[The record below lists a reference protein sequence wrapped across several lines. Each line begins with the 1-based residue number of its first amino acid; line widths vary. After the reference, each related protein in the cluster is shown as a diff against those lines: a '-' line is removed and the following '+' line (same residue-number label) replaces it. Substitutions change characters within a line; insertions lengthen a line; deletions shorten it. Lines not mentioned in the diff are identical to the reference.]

1 MQKLVRKSLDYL
13 NSWTNFRGSPV
24 AIASLVGCLILL
36 MILGWL
42 FEEVWEKEAFSFD
55 TNVLLWIHQSSN
67 PFLDSIML
75 TITGLGN
82 PPMVVAFIVGTTFW
96 LWRKRKSLQ
105 LKIFALICLGG
116 IVFNMGL
123 KLVFTKT
130 RPHLW
135 NQLIVETTFSF
146 PSGHALGASI
156 MYGFLAYLLATEF
169 PLFSL
174 LIYVFMIGLILMIG
188 FSRLY
193 LGVHWL
199 TDVIAGYLVGSLW
212 LITCIYIL
220 KRNLVAH
227 DES

>member
-24 AIASLVGCLILL
+24 ATASLVGCLILL

-42 FEEVWEKEAFSFD
+42 FEEIWEKEAFSFD

-82 PPMVVAFIVGTTFW
+82 PPVVVAFIVGTTFW

-116 IVFNMGL
+116 IVFNVGL

-169 PLFSL
+169 PRFSR

-199 TDVIAGYLVGSLW
+199 TDVIAGYLVGFLW
-212 LITCIYIL
+212 LITGIYIL

>member
-24 AIASLVGCLILL
+24 AIASLVSCLILL

-96 LWRKRKSLQ
+96 LWRKRKYLQ

-116 IVFNMGL
+116 IVFNVGL

-169 PLFSL
+169 PRFSR

>member
-13 NSWTNFRGSPV
+13 NSWINFRGSPV
-24 AIASLVGCLILL
+24 AIASLAGCLILL
-36 MILGWL
+36 IILGWL
-42 FEEVWEKEAFSFD
+42 FQEVWEKEAFSFD
-55 TNVLLWIHQSSN
+55 TNVLLWIHQSAN
-67 PFLDSIML
+67 PLLDSIMVA
-75 TITGLGN
+75 ITGLGN
-82 PPMVVAFIVGTTFW
+82 PPMVAATIVSTTFW
-96 LWRKRKSLQ
+96 LWKKRKYLQ
-105 LKIFALICLGG
+105 LKVFALICIGG
-116 IVFNMGL
+116 IAFNVGL

-169 PLFSL
+169 PRFSR
-174 LIYVFMIGLILMIG
+174 LIYAAMIGLILMIG

-199 TDVIAGYLVGSLW
+199 TDVIAGYVIGFLW
-212 LITCIYIL
+212 LITCISIL
-220 KRNLVAH
+220 KRNLVTR
-227 DES
+227 DQI